1 MNSLNLDEKFIFEVA
16 KEAAILAEKANP
28 KTWEPM
34 PDYDV
39 RLKAVQF
46 MAKARKLIDKEPTII
61 VPLFTNFHW
70 KW

>member
-1 MNSLNLDEKFIFEVA
+1 MNDLDLDEDFIFKVA
-16 KEAAILAEKANP
+16 KESAMLATKANP
-28 KTWEPM
+28 KTWEEM

-46 MAKARKLIDKEPTII
+46 LAKVRKLVDKEPTVI
-61 VPLFTNFHW
+61 VPLFTQFNW